1 MKMSWLERYRQ
12 ASFRNVEFYV
22 PTHDHSGGRRN
33 AIHELPG
40 RDEPDVRDLGS
51 RIKKFTIEAYV
62 IGADYNYARDSL
74 LEALDKG
81 GAGKLVHPYLGTM
94 RVAVESYNL
103 REQSDERR
111 IARFSLSFV
120 QAGLQKFPTTEVA
133 PAELV
138 AQRKE
143 EALQATLNDFALNF
157 DLTSK
162 AFSIV
167 SNVKEN
173 LDVCIERMEKYRR
186 VASVAADFQKELN
199 EIKGSVTGL
208 AYDGYALGSSFL
220 SLINFGS
227 DLGEE
232 EFELTPANARVQY
245 DEQRTLWQS
254 FDKDMLNLVNESD
267 PSIAVIALMQR
278 GAVISAAGLFSV
290 MHFTSW
296 DEARENQRVLFDKI
310 QALADAALDDE
321 VHAALIDLRA
331 AVFKDFEARE
341 VSLPRLVIYTPPE
354 TTNSLFLSYYLYGD
368 ISREQEILDRNAI
381 EHPGFV
387 QGQRS
392 LEVILDVD

>member
-1 MKMSWLERYRQ
+1 MSWLERYRQ
-12 ASFRNVEFYV
+12 ASFRNVEFFV
-22 PTHDHSGGRRN
+22 PAHDHSGGRRN

-81 GAGKLVHPYLGTM
+81 GAGKLVHPYLGTI

-162 AFSIV
+162 AFFIV

-173 LDVCIERMEKYRR
+173 LDICIERMEKYRR
-186 VASVAADFQKELN
+186 VASVASDFQKELN
-199 EIKGSVTGL
+199 EIKGSITGL

-220 SLINFGS
+220 NLINFGS

-254 FDKDMLNLVNESD
+254 FDKEMLNLVNETD
-267 PSIAVIALMQR
+267 PSSDVIALMQR
-278 GAVISAAGLFSV
+278 GAVISASGLFSV
-290 MHFTSW
+290 MQFTSW

-321 VHAALIDLRA
+321 VHATLIDLRA

-392 LEVILDVD
+392 LEVILDVG